1 MSEIPK
7 SQELSAKNIACL
19 AAKQPVG
26 TGRRLY
32 LRCKLPFCF
41 STLMLTHPQ
50 VGSCAPSVE
59 LYQSGIASLFS
70 ALADPQCYVVS
81 EALEGLLRF
90 LSEFTYVL
98 LDLCHVRQC
107 FA

>member
-50 VGSCAPSVE
+50 VGSCAPLVE
-59 LYQSGIASLFS
+59 PYQSGIASLFS
-70 ALADPQCYVVS
+70 AFADLQCHVVS
-81 EALEGLLRF
+81 EVLEALCKF

-98 LDLCHVRQC
+98 LGLSHMRQY

>member
-50 VGSCAPSVE
+50 VGSCASLVE
-59 LYQSGIASLFS
+59 PYQSGIASPFS
-70 ALADPQCYVVS
+70 ALADLQCHVVS
-81 EALEGLLRF
+81 EVLEGLFKF
-90 LSEFTYVL
+90 LSEFTYAPL
-98 LDLCHVRQC
+98 GLSHMRQY